1 MKRGRLVISLI
12 KATVGVFAILASV
25 GPAFAH
31 SQLLASTPASGSVV
45 TAPTELVLSFSEAI
59 EPTLSKAELQCAG
72 GKISGLGQS
81 RVDANGKTLRITLP
95 PLPQGKCEVSWIAV
109 SVDGHRTHGEF
120 TFTDR

>member
-1 MKRGRLVISLI
+1 MISLI

>member
-1 MKRGRLVISLI
+1 MISFI
-12 KATVGVFAILASV
+12 TATLGVFSNLTSV

-31 SQLLASTPASGSVV
+31 SQLLASTPASGSEV

-59 EPTLSKAELQCAG
+59 EPTLSKAELTCAE

-81 RVDANGKTLRITLP
+81 RVDANGKTLRISLP

>member
-1 MKRGRLVISLI
+1 VISFI
-12 KATVGVFAILASV
+12 TATLGVFSNLTSV

-31 SQLLASTPASGSVV
+31 SQLLASTPASGSEV

-59 EPTLSKAELQCAG
+59 EPALSKAELTCAE

-81 RVDANGKTLRITLP
+81 RVDANGKTLRISLP
-95 PLPQGKCEVSWIAV
+95 PLPPGKCEVSWIAV